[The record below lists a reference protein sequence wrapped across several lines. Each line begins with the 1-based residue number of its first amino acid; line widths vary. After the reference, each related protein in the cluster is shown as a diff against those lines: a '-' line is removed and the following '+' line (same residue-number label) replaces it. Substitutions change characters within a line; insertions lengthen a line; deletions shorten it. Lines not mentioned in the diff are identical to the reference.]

1 MFSDIAS
8 DRHIIKIH
16 FSNLVLP
23 ISPRQIIDKLKT
35 SNFKIPVFGSRP
47 SSKSVP
53 PTRTLWRRR
62 QRLRY
67 IYANLMGRLSAPS
80 SSSSTT
86 TDAADAAAD
95 LIFNMLK
102 KRPLRRRRQRQHR
115 CHRRRRRRRRLRR
128 SIAPVFIFKSVLPN
142 EKRQFTLLFPRGNVD
157 C

>member
-23 ISPRQIIDKLKT
+23 ISPQQIIDKLKT

-47 SSKSVP
+47 SPKSVP

-67 IYANLMGRLSAPS
+67 IYANLMGRLSAP
-80 SSSSTT
+80 SSSTT

-115 CHRRRRRRRRLRR
+115 CHRRRRRRRLRR

>member
-23 ISPRQIIDKLKT
+23 ISPQQIIDKLKT
-35 SNFKIPVFGSRP
+35 SNFKIPVLGSRP
-47 SSKSVP
+47 SPKSVP

-67 IYANLMGRLSAPS
+67 IYANLMGRLSAP

-142 EKRQFTLLFPRGNVD
+142 EKRQFTLLFPRSNVD

>member
-23 ISPRQIIDKLKT
+23 ISPQQIIDKLKT
-35 SNFKIPVFGSRP
+35 SNFKIPVLGSRP
-47 SSKSVP
+47 SPKSVP

-115 CHRRRRRRRRLRR
+115 CHRRRRRRRLRR